1 MGKKLDWRPW
11 LRNVITTVIS
21 GGAHGLIAGLT
32 TMGVAPDTF
41 NLNQGLHK
49 TLIVAGT
56 CALFSGLISLANLLS
71 NPEKAIPQDVVEET
85 TVQVTHTVTQ
95 QPPPP
100 ADGAAAG
107 K

>member
-21 GGAHGLIAGLT
+21 GAAHGLIAGMT

-41 NLNQGLHK
+41 NLNQGLNK

-56 CALFSGLISLANLLS
+56 CALFSGMISLANLLS
-71 NPEKAIPQDVVEET
+71 NPEKAIPQDIET
-85 TVQVTHTVTQ
+85 DTGVHELPKV
-95 QPPPP
+95 
-100 ADGAAAG
+100 DGTAAG